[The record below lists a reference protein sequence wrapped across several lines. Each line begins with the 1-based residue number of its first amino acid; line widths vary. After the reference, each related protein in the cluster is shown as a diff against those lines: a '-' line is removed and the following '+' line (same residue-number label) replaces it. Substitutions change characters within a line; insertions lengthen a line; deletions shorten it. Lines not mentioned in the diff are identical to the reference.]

1 MRIRFF
7 IDVFLLLWAMVLLAW
22 LGMVMPV
29 HFRAV
34 SPLVLEEAARGTP
47 TATDLVDELLAAG
60 RVGPAA
66 LVGESLPRGM
76 EEAQRQRASRLRA
89 GNPAYSISGGPAPY
103 FIQFLDSVSYH
114 PEEAAELIPFLLPR
128 ERREVMAGFLA
139 HSSNEL
145 VRDLLRTRELPG
157 WARFLPAYSEAGH
170 PLDAT
175 ILSAALL
182 EQSGRFP
189 APVSRRLREITRE
202 SLAAESASRD
212 LERFLLGVFSLGKRM
227 SFASL
232 AELVAHCPDA
242 DTFYRVA
249 ALLHQEEGGARL
261 PEFYAAALLTDDLA
275 GLVEYLRFQREDGWR
290 ALRLALTLG
299 EGAVRELL
307 TFDKPLYEPSPLLS
321 GLSAHITRGGEFFQ
335 GFAQRNPRSALA
347 AKLAAFFGSGFAL
360 AVLFSRVAEV
370 SHRRPVASY
379 RNPLFLASNAAV
391 AFIVAVLLWVA
402 VEPELLHF
410 QENREAV
417 LRIDLASVVGPV
429 SLPSHESESDMIDQV
444 TLLILLLFF
453 VTQLAIF
460 VFCMIRIREVKKQS
474 AHPELKIRLL
484 ENEEHLFDLG
494 LYVGLGGTVAAL
506 ILVVLNVV
514 EASLMAA
521 YASTLFGIIFV
532 ALLKVIFLRPYRRQ
546 LILLSGNGQTSAAPA
561 RAGKSGRNVSNF
573 MG

>member
-7 IDVFLLLWAMVLLAW
+7 IDVILLLWAMVLLAW

-34 SPLVLEEAARGTP
+34 SPLVLEEAGRGTP
-47 TATDLVDELLAAG
+47 TLEDLVGELLAAG
-60 RVGPAA
+60 RIGPAV
-66 LVGESLPRGM
+66 LVSEGRPRGM
-76 EEAQRQRASRLRA
+76 EEAHRQRAHRIRA
-89 GNPAYSISGGPAPY
+89 ANPVYAISGGPAPY
-103 FIQFLDSVSYH
+103 FIQFLESVAFH
-114 PEEAAELIPFLLPR
+114 PEESAELIPFMLAR
-128 ERREVMAGFLA
+128 ERREGLAAFLA

-145 VRDLLRTRELPG
+145 VRDLLRARGLAG

-189 APVSRRLREITRE
+189 GAVSRRLREVTNE
-202 SLAAESASRD
+202 SLAAGEASRE

-227 SFASL
+227 SFGTLS
-232 AELVAHCPDA
+232 ELVARCPDVE
-242 DTFYRVA
+242 TLHRVA
-249 ALLHQEEGGARL
+249 ALLHQEGADGDESL
-261 PEFYAAALLTDDLA
+261 PDFYAAALLTGEVPA
-275 GLVEYLRFQREDGWR
+275 LVEYLRHQRGDGWR
-290 ALRLALTLG
+290 ALRHALAKG

-307 TFDKPLYEPSPLLS
+307 TFEKPIYEPSPLFSQLS
-321 GLSAHITRGGEFFQ
+321 THITRGGEVFQ
-335 GFAQRNPRSALA
+335 GFAQRNPRLA
-347 AKLAAFFGSGFAL
+347 FGVKLAAFFGAGFAL
-360 AVLFSRVAEV
+360 AILFSRVAEV
-370 SHRRPVASY
+370 IHRRPGASY
-379 RNPLFLASNAAV
+379 RNPLFLASNAAI
-391 AFIVAVLLWVA
+391 AFIAAVLLWVA

-429 SLPSHESESDMIDQV
+429 SLPSHETESDMIDQV
-444 TLLILLLFF
+444 TLIILLLFF

-460 VFCMIRIREVKKQS
+460 VFCMIRIREVRKQN

-532 ALLKVIFLRPYRRQ
+532 AVLKVLFLRPYRRH
-546 LILLSGNGQTSAAPA
+546 LIMQSGS
-561 RAGKSGRNVSNF
+561 VSPPRPERVERGVTNF